1 MLNIRNYTYNYVDIP
16 YFCSEYPIFLIIA
29 GSILGITLVRK
40 EEKTGEREETNEIS
54 IGLSLIGGF
63 FGILI
68 GIVHEILSTFTI
80 FTLLMIMIGTVPF
93 IGAVIK
99 LYRNLFI
106 GSIICLITGII
117 LLILIIV
124 GMLSPKA
131 YLDYFV
137 AVLRVNFGDLARLIV
152 TLVVIIP
159 YLLIIID
166 GARGILEAR
175 KVKES

>member
-1 MLNIRNYTYNYVDIP
+1 MDL
-16 YFCSEYPIFLIIA
+16 
-29 GSILGITLVRK
+29 
-40 EEKTGEREETNEIS
+40 
-54 IGLSLIGGF
+54 
-63 FGILI
+63 
-68 GIVHEILSTFTI
+68 
-80 FTLLMIMIGTVPF
+80 
-93 IGAVIK
+93 
-99 LYRNLFI
+99 
-106 GSIICLITGII
+106 TGII